1 MKRTNL
7 YSTKIVQRGLGKQ
20 TTDLLLDGKSVSYT
34 TRELQKTN
42 PDISYGA
49 VSSFNKHINSGR
61 IEAIESGGQ
70 SLDTYVME
78 QSLSTLKNLYDLLN
92 VIDTKIKE
100 HIDNENPFV
109 LKAFIEE
116 KRRLIETN
124 MKRLGELSVIKQNL
138 QINQFNFSDFSSQMY
153 LFLKDLEKQN
163 KIQILDEDLKRKV
176 GV

>member
-1 MKRTNL
+1 MSRKNPL
-7 YSTKIVQRGLGKQ
+7 AMKIVKFGLEKQ
-20 TTDLLLDGKSVSYT
+20 ATDLILGGKTIAAT

-42 PDISYGA
+42 KDIEYGNVKTFA
-49 VSSFNKHINSGR
+49 KVLNSGK
-61 IEAIESGGQ
+61 IEAIESTHQ
-70 SLDTYVME
+70 SLDSYVME
-78 QSLSTLKNLYDLLN
+78 ESLSSLKNLYDLLK
-92 VIDTKIKE
+92 VIDDKILE
-100 HIDNENPFV
+100 HLDNENPFV

-124 MKRLGELSVIKQNL
+124 MKRIGELSVIKQNL

-163 KIQILDEDLKRKV
+163 KIQILDEDLKRKI

>member
-1 MKRTNL
+1 MKRTNPN
-7 YSTKIVQRGLGKQ
+7 SIKIVKQGLEKQ
-20 TTDLLLDGKSVSYT
+20 ATDLLLDGKSVSDT
-34 TRELQKTN
+34 AKELQKIN
-42 PDISYGA
+42 PDISYA
-49 VSSFNKHINSGR
+49 HVRSFEKVVNSGK
-61 IEAIESGGQ
+61 IEAIEQGGQ

-92 VIDTKIKE
+92 VIDSKIEE
-100 HIDNENPFV
+100 HLDNENPFV

>member
-1 MKRTNL
+1 MRRTNPNL
-7 YSTKIVQRGLGKQ
+7 MKIVEQGLEKQ
-20 TTDLLLDGKSVSYT
+20 ATDLLLDGKSVSDT

-42 PDISYGA
+42 PDISYPH
-49 VSSFNKHINSGR
+49 VKSFERVVNSGK

-92 VIDTKIKE
+92 VVDNKIDE
-100 HIDNENPFV
+100 HLDNENPFV

-124 MKRLGELSVIKQNL
+124 MKRLGELSVIKGNL